1 MDRISQLPE
10 PIVHHILSLS
20 GSRELVRMSVASKTW
35 FQLTASFPSLDFR
48 MDELTKGLHVDFTI
62 YNFTKGL
69 HVSRQTFF
77 KYVDY
82 TTSRM
87 CQQNVTAH
95 KLTIVTNIRE
105 PAELDTVNRCL
116 ELLLKKGVT
125 KLEINLSEF
134 AQIFLRKTPSFAP
147 KPKPMPTYVL
157 PNILLS
163 VSVLESL
170 IISGCELPSS
180 FMVDALKF
188 KSLIRLQLEY
198 VHIDDEMINYLTTS
212 CPLLKEFSLSS
223 CHGFKR
229 FCVNGHQNL
238 ELLDIDCD
246 SQVEM
251 IDIETPNLLGL
262 KVRDT
267 AGRGPP
273 GMKVALCKN
282 LTSVTYIGYP
292 LPNSNDFADFLSKFS
307 CAESLVLFINKKYRC
322 NTLKLSSHSLRKLVI
337 DSEFDLEEIELST
350 PNLGLFIYS
359 NPLSFWVKAMHLPHL
374 EACMRCH
381 TDGSLDTLWLQKLRL
396 FLDKK
401 NGFKALN
408 LYIHTKRV
416 CFFDQIVHKF
426 IVLGKLKVNELAPY
440 ELEHIELHFKHEES
454 SNYAAF
460 VDAVLLCFRPQSLT
474 LRFPLIDFKD
484 QSDLAKFT
492 YEKLLEQENQE
503 HTNIEIVLPS
513 SSKAQKL
520 FRGSVLYDVLPCEEK
535 AISFTKEKGTL
546 FYELIL

>member
-1 MDRISQLPE
+1 
-10 PIVHHILSLS
+10 
-20 GSRELVRMSVASKTW
+20 
-35 FQLTASFPSLDFR
+35 
-48 MDELTKGLHVDFTI
+48 
-62 YNFTKGL
+62 
-69 HVSRQTFF
+69 
-77 KYVDY
+77 
-82 TTSRM
+82 
-87 CQQNVTAH
+87 
-95 KLTIVTNIRE
+95 
-105 PAELDTVNRCL
+105 
-116 ELLLKKGVT
+116 
-125 KLEINLSEF
+125 
-134 AQIFLRKTPSFAP
+134 
-147 KPKPMPTYVL
+147 
-157 PNILLS
+157 
-163 VSVLESL
+163 
-170 IISGCELPSS
+170 
-180 FMVDALKF
+180 MVDALKF

-229 FCVNGHQNL
+229 FCVNGLQNL
-238 ELLDIDCD
+238 KLLNIDCD

-251 IDIETPNLLGL
+251 IDIETPNLIGL
-262 KVRDT
+262 TVRDT

-273 GMKVALCKN
+273 GMKVASCKK
-282 LTSVTYIGYP
+282 
-292 LPNSNDFADFLSKFS
+292 SNISDLHW
-307 CAESLVLFINKKYRC
+307 
-322 NTLKLSSHSLRKLVI
+322 LSSHSLRKLVI
-337 DSEFDLEEIELST
+337 HSEFDLEEIELST

-359 NPLSFWVKAMHLPHL
+359 NPLSFWVKAMYLPHL

-408 LYIHTKRV
+408 LYIHTTRV

-460 VDAVLLCFRPQSLT
+460 VDAVLLCFRPRSLT

-492 YEKLLEQENQE
+492 YKKLLEQENQD
-503 HTNIEIVLPS
+503 HTNIDVVLPS

>member
-1 MDRISQLPE
+1 
-10 PIVHHILSLS
+10 
-20 GSRELVRMSVASKTW
+20 
-35 FQLTASFPSLDFR
+35 
-48 MDELTKGLHVDFTI
+48 
-62 YNFTKGL
+62 
-69 HVSRQTFF
+69 
-77 KYVDY
+77 
-82 TTSRM
+82 
-87 CQQNVTAH
+87 
-95 KLTIVTNIRE
+95 
-105 PAELDTVNRCL
+105 
-116 ELLLKKGVT
+116 
-125 KLEINLSEF
+125 
-134 AQIFLRKTPSFAP
+134 
-147 KPKPMPTYVL
+147 MPTYIL

-180 FMVDALKF
+180 FMVDPLKF
-188 KSLIRLQLEY
+188 KSLIQLQLEY

-238 ELLDIDCD
+238 KLLNIDCD

-251 IDIETPNLLGL
+251 IDIETPNLVGL
-262 KVRDT
+262 TVRDT

-273 GMKVALCKN
+273 GMKVASCKN
-282 LTSVTYIGYP
+282 LTSVTYIG
-292 LPNSNDFADFLSKFS
+292 
-307 CAESLVLFINKKYRC
+307 C

-359 NPLSFWVKAMHLPHL
+359 NPLSFW
-374 EACMRCH
+374 
-381 TDGSLDTLWLQKLRL
+381 KLRL

-426 IVLGKLKVNELAPY
+426 IVLENLKAIELPPY
-440 ELEHIELHFKHEES
+440 ELEHIELHFEHEES
-454 SNYAAF
+454 SDYAAF
-460 VDAVLLCFRPQSLT
+460 VDAVLWCCRPRSLT
-474 LRFPLIDFKD
+474 LRSSFSLTDFEE
-484 QSDLAKFT
+484 QSDLVKFT
-492 YEKLLEQENQE
+492 YKKLLEQEYQE

-520 FRGSVLYDVLPCEEK
+520 FRGSVLYNVLPCEEK